1 MLVLLVA
8 GIFFVILGIY
18 VISSE
23 KYNIVKNEKGIQII
37 KNEDFIKDRFYRYKV
52 IIGIFTLIL
61 GVFSILNYI
70 LY

>member
-1 MLVLLVA
+1 VLVLLVA

>member
-1 MLVLLVA
+1 MLVA

>member
-8 GIFFVILGIY
+8 GILFVILGIY

-23 KYNIVKNEKGIQII
+23 KYNIVKNENGIQII

>member
-1 MLVLLVA
+1 MLLLLVA
-8 GIFFVILGIY
+8 GVFFVILGIY

-23 KYNIVKNEKGIQII
+23 KYNIVKNENGIQII
-37 KNEDFIKDRFYRYKV
+37 KNEDFIKDRFYKYKV

-61 GVFSILNYI
+61 GIFSILNYI

>member
-1 MLVLLVA
+1 MLVA
-8 GIFFVILGIY
+8 GILFVILGIY

-23 KYNIVKNEKGIQII
+23 KYNIVKNENGIQII

>member
-8 GIFFVILGIY
+8 GILFVILGIY

-23 KYNIVKNEKGIQII
+23 KYNIVKNENGIQII

-52 IIGIFTLIL
+52 IIGVFTIIL

>member
-1 MLVLLVA
+1 MLVA
-8 GIFFVILGIY
+8 GILFVILGIY

-23 KYNIVKNEKGIQII
+23 KYNIVKNENGIQII

-52 IIGIFTLIL
+52 IIGVFTIIL

>member
-1 MLVLLVA
+1 MLVA
-8 GIFFVILGIY
+8 GVFFVILGIY

-23 KYNIVKNEKGIQII
+23 KYNIVKNENGIQII
-37 KNEDFIKDRFYRYKV
+37 KNEDFIKDRFYKYKV

-61 GVFSILNYI
+61 GIFSILNYI